1 MQISSVT
8 ALVDQ
13 SLCFFASPIENIHAL
28 IEKSPKDLNPE
39 LKDYMDTSWRIWT
52 MNSKITFPRDAA
64 HIIDLHLNILTP
76 VPDISTLKLMKY
88 TCNLL
93 EPFEL

>member
-1 MQISSVT
+1 M
-8 ALVDQ
+8 DQ
-13 SLCFFASPIENIHAL
+13 SLCFFATPIENLPAL

-39 LKDYMDTSWRIWT
+39 FKDYMDTSWRIWT
-52 MNSKITFPRDAA
+52 MNSKETFSRDAA
-64 HIIDLHLNILTP
+64 HIIDLHLNVQTT

-93 EPFEL
+93 EPFQL